1 MNTAETA
8 TQVKAETPDTA
19 APRAVDWENPR
30 VAAILSAAAKCF
42 ARKGFSATTLAEIGK
57 ELGLRKSIVHY
68 YFASK
73 AALIHEVQSFTYHKY
88 LDRLR
93 QAIVGTGEDGSSSAS
108 TALSALWDA
117 IQTDPTGTG
126 LNIEVWSAARRD
138 TELKRRAS
146 ALQRDARKL
155 VAEGLPE
162 ILGVSAADE
171 AKLKG
176 LSTLILAA
184 INGLAVADYLEGEEV
199 DVNAAF
205 ELFLGMLRSSA
216 KQG

>member
-1 MNTAETA
+1 MNTAETT
-8 TQVKAETPDTA
+8 TQGKAEPQDNPA

-88 LDRLR
+88 LDRLK
-93 QAIVGTGEDGSSSAS
+93 QALAGNLEGAQSGNPLA
-108 TALSALWDA
+108 ALWDA
-117 IQTDPTGTG
+117 IQTDKTGTG

-138 TELKRRAS
+138 PELKRRAS
-146 ALQRDARKL
+146 ALQRDARQL
-155 VAEGLPE
+155 VADGLPE
-162 ILGVSAADE
+162 ILGIAREDSV
-171 AKLKG
+171 KLRA

-184 INGLAVADYLEGEEV
+184 VNGLAVAEYLEGEEV
-199 DVNAAF
+199 DVNEAF
-205 ELFLGMLRSSA
+205 KLFLDVMKSGA
-216 KQG
+216 TG

>member
-1 MNTAETA
+1 MNTAESP
-8 TQVKAETPDTA
+8 TQVKADNPDTA

-73 AALIHEVQSFTYHKY
+73 AALIHEVQSFTYHKH

-93 QAIVGTGEDGSSSAS
+93 QAIAGTGEAGAS
-108 TALSALWDA
+108 TAPTALSALWEA
-117 IQTDPTGTG
+117 IQTDKTGTG

-162 ILGVSAADE
+162 ILGVSATDE

-176 LSTLILAA
+176 LSALILAV
-184 INGLAVADYLEGEEV
+184 INGLAVAEYLEGEEV

-205 ELFLGMLRSSA
+205 QLFLGLLRSSA
-216 KQG
+216 RQG

>member
-1 MNTAETA
+1 MNTAETT
-8 TQVKAETPDTA
+8 TQVNPEPQDNPA

-73 AALIHEVQSFTYHKY
+73 NALIHEVQSFTYHKY
-88 LDRLR
+88 LDRLK
-93 QAIVGTGEDGSSSAS
+93 QALAGNLEGAQPGNPLA
-108 TALSALWDA
+108 ALWDA
-117 IQTDPTGTG
+117 IQTDKTGTG

-138 TELKRRAS
+138 PELKRRAS
-146 ALQRDARKL
+146 ALQRDARQL
-155 VAEGLPE
+155 VADGLPE
-162 ILGVSAADE
+162 ILGIAREDTV
-171 AKLKG
+171 KLRA

-184 INGLAVADYLEGEEV
+184 VNGLAVAEYLEGEEV
-199 DVNAAF
+199 DVNEAF
-205 ELFLGMLRSSA
+205 RLFLDVMKSGA
-216 KQG
+216 NG